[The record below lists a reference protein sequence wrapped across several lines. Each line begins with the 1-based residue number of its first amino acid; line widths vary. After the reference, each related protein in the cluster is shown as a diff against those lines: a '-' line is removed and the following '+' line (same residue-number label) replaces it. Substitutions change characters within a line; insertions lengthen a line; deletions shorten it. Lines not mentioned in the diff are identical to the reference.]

1 MKITLIFALDIH
13 LCRLYAQWLTLDT
26 VGTSED
32 RWPYSQSDLKGTRK
46 YLKIAMSFEEET
58 AATVAAKNGSI
69 ALAAE
74 ITKVTGELAGDQNN
88 DNGLLVEA
96 FLKVEPEARGRAHD
110 LFGAY
115 EKM

>member
-1 MKITLIFALDIH
+1 MDGKFKCNKFGKRITSFFS
-13 LCRLYAQWLTLDT
+13 TLAWAT
-26 VGTSED
+26 GNMTM
-32 RWPYSQSDLKGTRK
+32 KGTRK
-46 YLKIAMSFEEET
+46 CLKIAMSFEEET

-74 ITKVTGELAGDQNN
+74 ITKVTGGLAGDQNN

-96 FLKVEPEARGRAHD
+96 FLKVEPEARGRAHE

-115 EKM
+115 K